1 MNHKHA
7 YTTLLLLLTLLAT
20 PVYGHFK
27 VVGYN
32 YAKAKEVIKER
43 VKNGICEPVEG
54 IWKSSNGIIYAIE
67 RFEDER
73 FPENLRYRV
82 IQLSGKNAE
91 PGMVDYFLELTNYDE
106 YYRIWGKNPF
116 TLTNEPVG
124 RECYMTFS
132 PGYFFFKQ
140 QLDTVV
146 FTREYP
152 RIDALPAPK
161 YSTGSGFAITS
172 DGYIVTNHHVIQAA
186 TNIYIYGVNGL
197 FDQYYQARIVAS
209 DSINDIAIIKI
220 EDTTFT
226 SFGPI
231 PYGLRRDD
239 PIEGEFCMAISYP
252 KINSLGIN
260 PKTTTGIIS
269 ATTDS
274 NQPSRCQTTVPI
286 EHGSS
291 GSPLFDKDGNI
302 LAINSARH
310 SVYYTKLAVK
320 NQYLCQLIEQCDELK
335 GFDLP
340 VVSAGRQLT
349 EIVATN
355 KNFVVLILTRLPSND
370 QQEYYYILDEE
381 KPLEETDPFARAEQ
395 FFYAGQYREAVDLLT
410 RILTEDRDNC
420 RAYYLRGCCWE
431 RLNTRENAI
440 VDYRQA
446 LRSFDKKRDG
456 EELQALIYCNLALNQ
471 IVFEAYTEAMEN
483 IEKSL
488 RIKVDDF
495 SLMVKGLTCYHLK
508 EYDAAIK
515 ILSDIID
522 NRELQSTVYYYRG
535 LSFLAI
541 DKSEIALSDMKNAAE
556 CGNQSA
562 AEWLNNYSS
571 SLSPKP

>member
-1 MNHKHA
+1 MKH
-7 YTTLLLLLTLLAT
+7 TGVHIIILTLLTFFAS
-20 PVYGHFK
+20 PAYSRFK
-27 VVGYN
+27 VADYN

-43 VKNGICEPVEG
+43 LECGILEPVEG
-54 IWKSSNGIIYAIE
+54 IWKSSNGKIYVIE

-73 FPENLRYRV
+73 FPENIRYRV
-82 IQLSGKNAE
+82 IQLKGKNAE

-106 YYRIWGKNPF
+106 YYRIWGRNPF

-132 PGYFFFKQ
+132 PDSFFFKQ

-152 RIDALPAPK
+152 RIDALPAQK
-161 YSTGSGFAITS
+161 YSAGSGFAITP

-197 FDQYYQARIVAS
+197 FDRYYHARIVAS
-209 DSINDIAIIKI
+209 DSINDIAILKI

-226 SFGPI
+226 TFGPI

-252 KINSLGIN
+252 EISTLGIN

-274 NQPSRCQTTVPI
+274 NHPSRCQTTASI

-302 LAINSARH
+302 LAINSAKY
-310 SVYYTKLAVK
+310 SGFYTKMAVK
-320 NQYLCQLIEQCDELK
+320 NQYLWQLIEQCDELK

-370 QQEYYYILDEE
+370 QLEYYYILDEE
-381 KPLEETDPFARAEQ
+381 KPLKETDPFARAEQ

-410 RILTEDRDNC
+410 RILTKDRNNS
-420 RAYYLRGCCWE
+420 RAYYLRGCCWA

-471 IVFEAYTEAMEN
+471 IAFNDYEEAMTT
-483 IEKSL
+483 IEKAL
-488 RIKVDDF
+488 KIKTDNF
-495 SLMVKGLTCYHLK
+495 SLMVKGLACYYLK
-508 EYDAAIK
+508 EYDTAIE
-515 ILSDIID
+515 IFSDIID
-522 NRELQSTVYYYRG
+522 DIELQSTVYYYRG

-541 DKSEIALSDMKNAAE
+541 DKREAALSDMKNAAA
-556 CGNQSA
+556 CGNKFA
-562 AEWLNNYSS
+562 VEWLDNYSS
-571 SLSPKP
+571 SPTSMP